1 MDFIAKNKTVLF
13 FILIGLITFGFNGSL
28 SLWDQDEAAYAG
40 FAKNMIDSGN
50 WLIPE
55 YMWSFIHR
63 KPPLHFWNIAL
74 SYQVFGINEFS
85 VRFPSALFTFS
96 TYLVVF
102 LWGKKL
108 FGYKISFLSA
118 VILSTTIFVPLLAKI
133 SVTDATLLF
142 FSTVCALS
150 VFQNLS
156 KPSLITTLI
165 FWASFSLAL
174 LTKGPPIII
183 FTGTLAII
191 IFALH
196 PERMKL
202 FRLHPWFFLPLAA
215 TPLIYWGYLAYQ
227 VDNGEFINWMIDWYI
242 IKRISGSVLGQ
253 TGPPGTHLLFIT
265 LFFIPYLMFL
275 PKAFWNGI
283 KGTVNPK
290 SENFLLGA
298 WLVSGWLLFEFSP
311 SKLPAYSLVA
321 HVPLA
326 VLIAKLLA
334 NYIKTNTIP
343 HKALII
349 AQYVIFLLLNAALL
363 FASFYLELSN
373 FLKISILI
381 FNVLMVSGIIVSIKL
396 MKSKKFIYSIVSI
409 NLLFLAGIHLA
420 ILPQIDNF
428 KNSTKRVALYL
439 KENVNPE
446 SSIVL
451 ANKKGSPPSLP
462 FYSNLY
468 FENVMGT
475 TSFNEMTEQYKS
487 GKPFV
492 FVLNHEDK
500 QKFEDTFGK
509 VNFGEISSFYTD
521 RKEKAS
527 YYILLNPEALLI
539 KN

>member
-1 MDFIAKNKTVLF
+1 MKIQKSYKILF
-13 FILIGLITFGFNGSL
+13 FLFILLLTFAFIGSL

-40 FAKNMIDSGN
+40 FAKNMLDSGN

-55 YMWSFIHR
+55 FMWSFIHR

-74 SYQVFGINEFS
+74 SYKIFGINEFS

-96 TYLVVF
+96 TYLIVYF
-102 LWGKKL
+102 WGKRL
-108 FGYKISFLSA
+108 IGSNISFLSA
-118 VILSTTIFVPLLAKI
+118 FILSTSIFIPILAKI

-142 FSTVCALS
+142 FSTVCALA
-150 VFQNLS
+150 VLHNLN
-156 KPSLITTLI
+156 KPSIKTTFI
-165 FWASFSLAL
+165 FWTSFSLAL

-191 IFALH
+191 IFVAH
-196 PERMKL
+196 PERKKL
-202 FRLHPWFFLPLAA
+202 FRLHPWFFLPIASA
-215 TPLIYWGYLAYQ
+215 PLIYWGYLAYQ
-227 VDNGEFINWMIDWYI
+227 LDNGEFINWMIDWYI

-265 LFFIPYLMFL
+265 MFFIPYLMFL
-275 PKAFWNGI
+275 PKAFWSGI
-283 KGTVNPK
+283 KGVLKPK

-326 VLIAKLLA
+326 ILIAKILD
-334 NYIKTNTIP
+334 NHIKTNTIP

-349 AQYVIFLLLNAALL
+349 TQYVVFFLLNSALL

-373 FLKISILI
+373 SLKISIII
-381 FNVLMVSGIIVSIKL
+381 FNLLMIGSIIFSIKL
-396 MKSKKFIYSIVSI
+396 IKSTKFIYSILVI
-409 NLLFLAGIHLA
+409 NLLFQAGIHLA

-439 KENVNPE
+439 KENVNSE

-487 GKPFV
+487 GKPFA

-500 QKFEDTFGK
+500 QKFEEAFGK
-509 VNFGEISSFYTD
+509 VNFGEVSSFYTD
-521 RKEKAS
+521 RKGKAS

-539 KN
+539 EN